1 MVQLLAGLKSHCDVS
16 EGGGQALGNNHDSET
31 SSWGRMGTLE
41 GNGHPNRTDP
51 AEEVRT
57 LNTTGKAQLAPETA
71 YAVLKTPQPKTINE
85 LFLLV
90 MQMT

>member
-1 MVQLLAGLKSHCDVS
+1 MPWVA

-31 SSWGRMGTLE
+31 SSWGRIEDKRNHGDVGRKGSSRQVMPRLVFT
-41 GNGHPNRTDP
+41 NP
-51 AEEVRT
+51 
-57 LNTTGKAQLAPETA
+57 GKAQLAPETA

-90 MQMT
+90 MKMT